1 MFLTYQEDNQL
12 SVWWDLSILN
22 KDEFENLKIRV
33 ESVTAPF
40 LKLEVERKNSGE
52 TFFKNVQH
60 PENITLTIRE
70 STSFSTYKFF
80 NGWLEKF
87 YDSEK
92 RVFKTFTSVTDYE
105 LNLFDLKLTYYKGPR
120 FNVGFSVLGVDV
132 LKELGYN
139 PMKPSYSFT
148 MTKCKI
154 IGIDD
159 LNPTYDSGNALIYS
173 ITILPEAIKFNE
185 EITTSE

>member
-1 MFLTYQEDNQL
+1 
-12 SVWWDLSILN
+12 LSILN

-52 TFFKNVQH
+52 TFFKDVEH
-60 PENITLTIRE
+60 PETITLTIRE

-87 YDSEK
+87 YDPQK
-92 RVFKTFTSVTDYE
+92 RVFKTFASVNEYE
-105 LNLFDLKLTYYKGPR
+105 LNLLDLKVTYYKGPR
-120 FNVGFSVLGVDV
+120 FNVGLSIAGVDV

-139 PMKPSYSFT
+139 PMKPSYSFI
-148 MTKCKI
+148 MHKCKI
-154 IGIDD
+154 VGVDS
-159 LNPTYDSGNALIYS
+159 LSMSYDSGTALMYS
-173 ITILPEAIKFNE
+173 ITILPETVTFNE
-185 EITTSE
+185 ERSTSE